1 VLRTT
6 TTDDLGAYLEGAGSL
21 ETAWLGPVQQLEE
34 AWFLGLRRNS
44 GVAIEEIRAEFGAE
58 AAASSLEVAR
68 RLAEDGLLFIEAG
81 RVRLTDRGR
90 MISNDV
96 FGEFLGLASQQVG
109 GLV

>member
-1 VLRTT
+1 ME
-6 TTDDLGAYLEGAGSL
+6 D
-21 ETAWLGPVQQLEE
+21 
-34 AWFLGLRRNS
+34 
-44 GVAIEEIRAEFGAE
+44 IRAEFGAE
-58 AAASSLEVAR
+58 AVAASMEVAR
-68 RLAEDGLLFIEAG
+68 RLAGDGLLAIDAG